1 MNRPSRLGR
10 QDPASEADCNSLFR
24 RQIDEAA
31 AVAPFANL
39 AYMASLVVILT
50 YTVPPGRQTL
60 RWLGGALIF
69 LVLANSIRVWI
80 PLRWR
85 PSKHT
90 PRYDYVGLLVEVIV
104 VATLGRHTFRSALS
118 RHGRLP
124 RLGSDRDDGRDHGR
138 RDRDVL
144 ESEIGEPDLDLH
156 SRPRRLHC
164 SRRPRRTPL
173 SHTCDSVVHL
183 HVCAHRRG
191 GLSVG
196 LFPET
201 LSRRVS
207 GGIRASDCGVCCSTV
222 SRAVPATGCG
232 SATPTAGSP
241 TPRHVSPRSQV

>member
-1 MNRPSRLGR
+1 MSRPSRLGR

-104 VATLGRHTFRSALS
+104 VATLDVTLFALLFHDMDVFRDLVLIATMAGIMGAGTVTFSS
-118 RHGRLP
+118 
-124 RLGSDRDDGRDHGR
+124 
-138 RDRDVL
+138 
-144 ESEIGEPDLDLH
+144 
-156 SRPRRLHC
+156 
-164 SRRPRRTPL
+164 
-173 SHTCDSVVHL
+173 
-183 HVCAHRRG
+183 
-191 GLSVG
+191 
-196 LFPET
+196 
-201 LSRRVS
+201 
-207 GGIRASDCGVCCSTV
+207 
-222 SRAVPATGCG
+222 
-232 SATPTAGSP
+232 
-241 TPRHVSPRSQV
+241 

>member
-1 MNRPSRLGR
+1 MSRPSRLGR

-104 VATLGRHTFRSALS
+104 VATLDVTLFALLFHDMDVFRDLVLIATMAGMSAIDSSGLVGVSTQISRVWPVIAVRTASRSAGAS
-118 RHGRLP
+118 AP
-124 RLGSDRDDGRDHGR
+124 RLAGNRIASACCGNCCPPHALGR
-138 RDRDVL
+138 R
-144 ESEIGEPDLDLH
+144 
-156 SRPRRLHC
+156 
-164 SRRPRRTPL
+164 
-173 SHTCDSVVHL
+173 
-183 HVCAHRRG
+183 
-191 GLSVG
+191 
-196 LFPET
+196 
-201 LSRRVS
+201 
-207 GGIRASDCGVCCSTV
+207 
-222 SRAVPATGCG
+222 
-232 SATPTAGSP
+232 
-241 TPRHVSPRSQV
+241 

>member
-60 RWLGGALIF
+60 RVVG
-69 LVLANSIRVWI
+69 
-80 PLRWR
+80 WR
-85 PSKHT
+85 PHLSR
-90 PRYDYVGLLVEVIV
+90 PREFDPSMDSPSLATVE
-104 VATLGRHTFRSALS
+104 AHPALRLRGSARRSDRGRDPRRHTFRSALS

-164 SRRPRRTPL
+164 SRRPRRTPTFAYL
-173 SHTCDSVVHL
+173 RFSCASTCL
-183 HVCAHRRG
+183 R
-191 GLSVG
+191 
-196 LFPET
+196 
-201 LSRRVS
+201 
-207 GGIRASDCGVCCSTV
+207 
-222 SRAVPATGCG
+222 
-232 SATPTAGSP
+232 SP
-241 TPRHVSPRSQV
+241 